1 MPGVSIIGSGNVGA
15 NTAFF
20 IAEKGTHHVTL
31 YDVREG
37 LSTGKALDMMEA
49 APVRQYRPKL
59 RGSDSIEAIAGS
71 DVVVLA
77 AGAVRKPGMKREDLF
92 NENLALV
99 REVAPTVARL
109 APKAIVIIATEPV
122 DPITT
127 LFVRESKMPRN
138 QVIGLGGILDSTRL
152 RYGIAHELRVSM
164 DNVQAMV
171 IGRHSDEMI
180 MLSGYT
186 NVSGIPIEQLLTQEA
201 IEKLVNETR
210 SAGDLIVQ
218 MSQRSNAYYAPSA
231 AAAELADAIHTD
243 IHRIFSVS
251 VMLAG
256 EYGIHDVALSL
267 PAIIGREG
275 VVRVMTPKLSREQ
288 EQQLSR
294 SAEEVNMLLSGRTR

>member
-31 YDVREG
+31 YDVKEG

-49 APVRQYRPKL
+49 APIRQYRPKL
-59 RGSDSIEAIAGS
+59 RGVDSIEAIAGS

-77 AGAVRKPGMKREDLF
+77 AGAVRKPGSKRETLF
-92 NENLALV
+92 EENAALV
-99 REVAPTVARL
+99 REAAKSIPRL
-109 APKAIVIIATEPV
+109 APKAIVIVATEPV
-122 DPITT
+122 DLVTT

-138 QVIGLGGILDSTRL
+138 QVLGLGGVLDSTRL
-152 RYGIAHELRVSM
+152 RYGIARELRVSM

-180 MLSGYT
+180 VLPEYT
-186 NVSGIPIEQLLTQEA
+186 SVSGVPIEQLLSREA
-201 IEKLVNETR
+201 VERLVTEVR

-231 AAAELADAIHTD
+231 AAAEIADAIHTD
-243 IHRIFSVS
+243 THRIFSVS

-256 EYGIHDVALSL
+256 EYGIHDVAMSL

-275 VVRVMTPKLSREQ
+275 VVRVLTPKLTTEEEGR
-288 EQQLSR
+288 LKR
-294 SAEEVNMLLSGRTR
+294 SAEEINRLVSGGSR